1 MKKIQYNIK
10 DKHIILLLFSI
21 CFLIYFSTYLGRL
34 NYSATMPAMLNDN
47 IFTKTQDGIISTIF
61 FFTYGIGQFVGGF
74 SGDKFSP
81 QKLVFMGIFMSSIT
95 NISMGFLN
103 NYIYMAIFWS
113 INGFF
118 QAFIWSSMVKC
129 ILKYIDNSITPKMC
143 LYLSISGPV
152 GTILVYILTASII
165 SIKSWQ
171 YVFIIIGSILL
182 IVSILWLIVY
192 NIVDNTAK
200 SKGIEYIIE
209 KTEKENIHYNKKEK
223 FNWFGMLLASGFI
236 FLLFCLIVQGALK
249 NGVTSWVPVYIYE
262 TYNIG
267 DDMSALSTVIIPIFN
282 IFGVY
287 FASLANKAFK
297 DEIKSSALFFL
308 LCTICLLVLYV
319 FSGKNIY
326 ISLIML
332 AISTTTMTAVNTLLL
347 TLLPIRFEKI
357 NRSASVYGILN
368 SSVYIGTTIST
379 YGIGSLSDD
388 IGWTKT
394 IMILVI
400 LSIISFVICLYIIKR
415 WEAYK
420 LKNL

>member
-1 MKKIQYNIK
+1 
-10 DKHIILLLFSI
+10 
-21 CFLIYFSTYLGRL
+21 
-34 NYSATMPAMLNDN
+34 
-47 IFTKTQDGIISTIF
+47 
-61 FFTYGIGQFVGGF
+61 
-74 SGDKFSP
+74 
-81 QKLVFMGIFMSSIT
+81 
-95 NISMGFLN
+95 
-103 NYIYMAIFWS
+103 
-113 INGFF
+113 
-118 QAFIWSSMVKC
+118 
-129 ILKYIDNSITPKMC
+129 
-143 LYLSISGPV
+143 
-152 GTILVYILTASII
+152 
-165 SIKSWQ
+165 
-171 YVFIIIGSILL
+171 
-182 IVSILWLIVY
+182 
-192 NIVDNTAK
+192 
-200 SKGIEYIIE
+200 
-209 KTEKENIHYNKKEK
+209 
-223 FNWFGMLLASGFI
+223 MLLASGFI